1 MREGR
6 VPPLQPE
13 GAERWSSPRF
23 SSQSR
28 LLANPLQRLFFGD
41 RRRPL
46 PPPSRLVV
54 GLGLLVVVGTLL
66 LKLPGIGRGDP
77 LSWNEAL
84 FTATSALSVT
94 GLSTIVAAEDL
105 TFLGQI
111 LLLLLIQIGGVGF
124 MVVAVVVFQLLGRRI
139 SLLNRLALCN
149 SLGLIDPRAIL
160 ELTRRVLIG
169 VTLIELGGAL
179 LLWVHWRDLYGP
191 GRAVFLAIFHAVS
204 AFCNAGFDLFGQ
216 EGIPT
221 DGLSL
226 AILGSLI
233 FIGGLGIPV
242 LSDLLTWPR
251 GHRPSLHTRITLV
264 VVVVLLCTGGLG
276 MFLAESLPG
285 GSLRE
290 LSWPRR
296 LGLAFFQ
303 SVSARTAGFAGIPI
317 EDLTPASQLLLM
329 TLMFIGAAPASMGGG
344 TTTGTLAVLVLA
356 LWGYARGLPSAQIA
370 GRSLDP
376 SMVRKAAAVLTVS
389 LFVVLLATWLILITH
404 HNSRLEPVLFEV
416 ISAFA
421 TCGLSTGFTGELNL
435 FGQLLIVLVM
445 FWGRLGALTIVLA
458 LAQQQPRPLVTYP
471 EEAILIG

>member
-1 MREGR
+1 M
-6 VPPLQPE
+6 
-13 GAERWSSPRF
+13 
-23 SSQSR
+23 
-28 LLANPLQRLFFGD
+28 
-41 RRRPL
+41 
-46 PPPSRLVV
+46 
-54 GLGLLVVVGTLL
+54 
-66 LKLPGIGRGDP
+66 
-77 LSWNEAL
+77 
-84 FTATSALSVT
+84 
-94 GLSTIVAAEDL
+94 
-105 TFLGQI
+105 
-111 LLLLLIQIGGVGF
+111 
-124 MVVAVVVFQLLGRRI
+124 
-139 SLLNRLALCN
+139 
-149 SLGLIDPRAIL
+149 
-160 ELTRRVLIG
+160 LIG

-191 GRAVFLAIFHAVS
+191 ERAVFLAIFHAVS
-204 AFCNAGFDLFGQ
+204 AFCNAGFDLFGA

-226 AILGSLI
+226 AILAALI

-276 MFLAESLPG
+276 MFLAESLPQ
-285 GSLRE
+285 GSLQE
-290 LSWPRR
+290 VSWPRR
-296 LGLAFFQ
+296 LGLTFFQ

-329 TLMFIGAAPASMGGG
+329 ALMFIGAAPASMGGG
-344 TTTGTLAVLVLA
+344 ITTGTLAVLVLA

-404 HNSRLEPVLFEV
+404 HHSRLDPVLFEV

-421 TCGLSTGFTGELNL
+421 TCGLSTGFTGGAEFVRPTDYR
-435 FGQLLIVLVM
+435 FGDVLGPAGGVNHCPG
-445 FWGRLGALTIVLA
+445 FGPAATASVGDLPGRANFNRVIS
-458 LAQQQPRPLVTYP
+458 
-471 EEAILIG
+471 